1 MSNSQKWKEFNV
13 VPVYVAVCGKEPVV
27 WWQVKQLQR
36 RLQVV
41 GNTNACWFVS
51 LDSCWRVVRTTDVGF
66 DPDCYS
72 SLQYENIRTHSGKI
86 NVLLVVLCILNYW
99 LIMFVASIMLSSVES
114 LHLKLVGRTMK
125 RKKFCV
131 ARLTLSRIAQNL
143 F

>member
-13 VPVYVAVCGKEPVV
+13 VPVYVAVHKEPVV

-36 RLQVV
+36 RLQLV

-66 DPDCYS
+66 HPDCYS

-131 ARLTLSRIAQNL
+131 ARLTLSRIAPNL